1 MVPRVVVVAVVLSE
15 VVGVSAEVVVAVSA
29 AASEAGSV
37 EAVAAAVK
45 DQKVEAAED
54 QEDEDSAEVVEA
66 VPTLNRTAHK
76 TSQEQQLLPLSR
88 RRRFHRSRQASV
100 QQQRNVDMATLT
112 QEMSNDVIASL
123 EKNSK
128 MSTQN
133 CRKDVGSSPEYF
145 IVYSEVL
152 SLCFTIRSN

>member
-88 RRRFHRSRQASV
+88 RRRFHRLRRQFS
-100 QQQRNVDMATLT
+100 
-112 QEMSNDVIASL
+112 
-123 EKNSK
+123 SK
-128 MSTQN
+128 ETSTW
-133 CRKDVGSSPEYF
+133 R
-145 IVYSEVL
+145 
-152 SLCFTIRSN
+152 R